1 MKKILIVLI
10 FIIFVTCGFSYG
22 SDFVIDELQLR
33 PAKSI
38 TLPKGTLVKIHNVK
52 ELSSIL
58 LDEGDEITM
67 ICPYDVYIGETNL
80 IPRNTVLH
88 GNVEKLRE
96 PVQGTNAAII
106 IKMNKMVTPEGI
118 TYEINGYVSSDGS
131 STTLGGERTPPLY
144 YAKMPHYSTWRLTKW
159 RVGAA
164 QYCETN
170 TRQFGAHTII
180 KPGAELFLILQDNFV
195 LVQ

>member
-1 MKKILIVLI
+1 MKKILSAL
-10 FIIFVTCGFSYG
+10 FIMIISAGLACG
-22 SDFVIDELQLR
+22 SDFVIDEVQLR

-38 TLPKGTLVKIHNVK
+38 SLPKGTLIKIHNIK

-58 LDEGDEITM
+58 LDEGDSVSM
-67 ICPYDVYIGETNL
+67 IAPTDVYVGETNL
-80 IPRNTVLH
+80 IPRNTVFY
-88 GNVEKLRE
+88 GTIEKLRE

-106 IKMNKMVTPEGI
+106 IKMNKMVTPEGL
-118 TYEINGYVSSDGS
+118 TYEINGYVSADGS
-131 STTLGGERTPPLY
+131 NTTLGGERTPPLY
-144 YAKMPHYSTWRLTKW
+144 YAKMPHYTNWKLTKW